1 MSVTTTSLSR
11 RDFLRSAAWGSAGL
25 VIAMALPGRGRAAT
39 MDTQAANSSL
49 IASDAAGFAPNA
61 FVRIAPDD
69 TVTVLIKH
77 IEFGQGPFT
86 GLSTLVAEE
95 LDADWSQMR
104 AASAPANAEL
114 YKNFAFGMQG
124 TGGSTAIANS
134 YMQMRKAG
142 ATARVMLV
150 QAAAEQW
157 SVPVGEIS
165 VDKGRISHAG
175 SDKSAGFGEFAEAA
189 AKLDPPEDVALK
201 KAGDFRLIGTDVP
214 KLDTNIKTNGEA
226 LFTQDLHHDDML
238 TVVVAHPPQF
248 GATMKSVDASAAKS
262 TPGVVDVQPIPTG
275 IAVYAQDTWSALQGR
290 RALKVSWDT
299 ARAETRSTREIT
311 DAYRQRAQQPG
322 RKAASRGKPEQG
334 GDGLAKTLTAEYSF
348 PYLAHAPMETLDCV
362 IHAKDGAVESWF
374 GSQLQ
379 TGDQGTMA
387 EILGVKPAQVSI
399 HTMYAGGSFG
409 RRAQPGSP
417 FAAEAAHVAKAH
429 AKSRPLKLVW
439 TREDD
444 IQGGWYRPLNVHRLS
459 GGVDADG
466 NVALWDQTIV
476 GQSIFSG
483 SAFAAMIKDG
493 IDPSSVEGA
502 EDLPY
507 GIPNFRVTLHD
518 GEAGVPI
525 LWWRSV
531 GHTHTAYSTETF
543 VDELLEMAGK
553 GPVEGRLALL
563 GEHPRHAGV
572 LKAVADLAGGL
583 DASESGRARG
593 VAVHKSFGSYVA
605 QIAEV
610 SQNEDR
616 TPKVHKVWCAV
627 DCGVA
632 VNPNVIRAQMEGG
645 IGFGLGAALYNEITL
660 EEGGRVAQA
669 NFDRYRSLRIHEMPD
684 VEVTIVTSD
693 EDPTGVGEPGVP
705 PIAPALANAWRRLTG
720 DAIRDLPFV
729 KIS

>member
-1 MSVTTTSLSR
+1 MSVIPKSLSR
-11 RDFLRSAAWGSAGL
+11 RDFLRNAAWGSAGL
-25 VIAMALPGRGRAAT
+25 VIAMALPGRGRAAA
-39 MDTQAANSSL
+39 MDTTAINSSVV
-49 IASDAAGFAPNA
+49 SPEAAGFAPNA
-61 FVRIAPDD
+61 FVRIAPDN

-104 AASAPANAEL
+104 AASAPADAEL

-142 ATARVMLV
+142 ATARALLV
-150 QAAAEQW
+150 RAAAEQW
-157 SVPVGEIS
+157 GVPAGEIT
-165 VDKGRISHAG
+165 VDKGQISHAG
-175 SDKSAGFGEFAEAA
+175 SGNSGAFGEFAEAA
-189 AKLDPPEDVALK
+189 AQFDPPEDLPLK
-201 KAGDFRLIGTDVP
+201 KASEFKLIGTDVP
-214 KLDTNIKTNGEA
+214 KLDTNIKTNGQA

-238 TVVVAHPPQF
+238 TVIVAHAPQF
-248 GATMKSVDASAAKS
+248 GATVKSVDASAAKATS
-262 TPGVVDVQPIPTG
+262 GVVDVQQIPTG
-275 IAVYAQDTWSALQGR
+275 VAVYAQDTWSALQGR
-290 RALKVSWDT
+290 RALKVDWDT
-299 ARAETRSTREIT
+299 TNAETRSTREIT
-311 DAYRQRAQQPG
+311 EDYRHRAQKPG
-322 RKAASRGKPEQG
+322 KNAASRGKPEQG
-334 GDGLAKTLTAEYSF
+334 REGLARTLTAEYTF

-362 IHAKDGAVESWF
+362 IHAEDGAVETWF

-379 TGDQGTMA
+379 TGDQGTIA
-387 EILGVKPAQVSI
+387 KILGLEPAQVTI

-429 AKSRPLKLVW
+429 GKSRPLKLVW

-466 NVALWDQTIV
+466 NIALWDQTIV
-476 GQSIFSG
+476 GQSIFGG

-507 GIPNFRVTLHD
+507 GIPNFRVSLHD

-543 VDELLEMAGK
+543 IDELLELADK
-553 GPVEGRLALL
+553 DPVEGRLAML

-572 LKAVADLAGGL
+572 LKAVVELADGL
-583 DASESGRARG
+583 EPAESGRARG

-605 QIAEV
+605 QIVEV
-610 SQNEDR
+610 SQNEDL

-684 VEVTIVTSD
+684 VEVHIVKSD
-693 EDPTGVGEPGVP
+693 KDPTGVGEPGVP

-720 DAIRDLPFV
+720 DAVRDLPFV

>member
-1 MSVTTTSLSR
+1 MKNTTTSLSR
-11 RDFLRSAAWGSAGL
+11 RAFLRNAAWGSAGL
-25 VIAMALPGRGRAAT
+25 VIAMALPGRGRAAEADLT
-39 MDTQAANSSL
+39 AANTAL
-49 IASDAAGFAPNA
+49 AGAENADFAPNA
-61 FVRIAPDD
+61 FVRIAPDN

-134 YMQMRKAG
+134 YNQMRKAG
-142 ATARVMLV
+142 ATARALLV
-150 QAAAEQW
+150 RAAAEQW
-157 SVPVGEIS
+157 SVPENEIT
-165 VDKGRISHAG
+165 VEKGVISHAG
-175 SDKSAGFGEFAEAA
+175 SGQSGKFGEFAQAA
-189 AKLDPPEDVALK
+189 AQYDPPEDVPLK
-201 KAGDFRLIGTDVP
+201 KASEFKLIGTDVP
-214 KLDTNIKTNGEA
+214 KLDTNIKTDGRA
-226 LFTQDLHHDDML
+226 LFTQDLHFDDML
-238 TVVVAHPPQF
+238 TVMVAHPPQF
-248 GATMKSVDASAAKS
+248 GATVASVNKAAAMK
-262 TPGVVDVQPIPTG
+262 TPGVVDIQQIPTG
-275 IAVYAQDTWSALQGR
+275 VAVYAEDTWAALQGR
-290 RALKVSWDT
+290 RALEIEWNT
-299 ARAETRSTREIT
+299 AKAETRSSRQITEHYRE
-311 DAYRQRAQQPG
+311 RAQKPG
-322 RKAASRGKPEQG
+322 MTAASRGKPEQVG
-334 GDGLAKTLTAEYSF
+334 AAAKTLTAEYSF

-362 IHAKDGAVESWF
+362 IHAREGTVESWF

-379 TGDQGTMA
+379 TGDQGAIA
-387 EILGVKPAQVSI
+387 EVFGIEPAQVTI
-399 HTMYAGGSFG
+399 HTMFAGGSFG

-417 FAAEAAHVAKAH
+417 LAAEAAHVAKAH

-439 TREDD
+439 SREDD
-444 IQGGWYRPLNVHRLS
+444 IQGGWYRPLNVHRLT

-466 NVALWDQTIV
+466 NIVGWDQTIV
-476 GQSIFSG
+476 GQSIFGG

-507 GIPNFRVTLHD
+507 AIDNFRVSLHN
-518 GEAGVPI
+518 GETGVPI

-543 VDELLEMAGK
+543 VDELLELAEK
-553 GPVEGRLALL
+553 DPIEGRLAML

-583 DASESGRARG
+583 EPSSSDRARG

-605 QIAEV
+605 QIVEV
-610 SQNEDR
+610 SRDEDGR
-616 TPKVHKVWCAV
+616 PKVNKVWCAV

-632 VNPNVIRAQMEGG
+632 VNPNVITAQMEGG
-645 IGFGLGAALYNEITL
+645 IGYGLSAALYNEITL
-660 EEGGRVAQA
+660 EEGGTVAQA
-669 NFDRYRSLRIHEMPD
+669 NFDRYRSLRIHEMPE
-684 VEVTIVTSD
+684 VEVTIVQSD
-693 EDPTGVGEPGVP
+693 ADPTGVGEPGVP

-720 DAIRDLPFV
+720 DTIRDLPFV
-729 KIS
+729 TIS